1 MATIKQI
8 QFKRST
14 ASGTKPAVAQLAEG
28 ELAINLADRTIFTK
42 DHNNQI
48 IDLGFAKGGTING
61 DVIQI
66 GNYKQTGQYTLTGN
80 IDASGDIT
88 SHGKVWTHALMVRP
102 LDQGASFI
110 IENHSN
116 VSKDLRIIVHS
127 TGELPTDYDRLLF
140 RSINDTN
147 VLDPMS
153 ISWSKNGTE
162 TVVDVYGKLNSHDL
176 FAANKAV
183 IASNFLIG
191 NALGDNSLV
200 LGDNDTGF
208 KWVED
213 GRLDF
218 YSNYVSTFKISA
230 SENEFTRRTRF
241 RFADW
246 AGNGNDKPPIGY
258 GLIEIAT
265 VTDGTGG
272 DSYLG
277 LSEAQGFSHYLR
289 GGGTTWLDTKG
300 GVNITQG
307 PLNVTTGRII
317 SGQATLI
324 DDGNILGPVFGGNLK
339 VYIDNKIKASDN
351 YLFGCPIPWP
361 HAETPAGY
369 ADMIGQEINAE
380 ANPRLRQLYGQFL
393 PDMRGQTIK
402 GLPTGRAILSREG
415 NQNRSHTH
423 GGGIYDT
430 DLGRKW
436 TTTFDYGSK
445 LSDVQGW
452 HDHRV
457 AGNTHDAGS
466 HQHGGSGRTAFNGAG
481 GNYATVANGTV
492 TNPVTAGS
500 GNHNHWI
507 DFRTDGNGNHQHWTG
522 IGAHDHYMDLGAHSH
537 GLRIDNEGG
546 GEVTVNNVAFK
557 YIVKLG

>member
-14 ASGTKPAVAQLAEG
+14 ASGTKPTVAQLAVG

-66 GNYKQTGQYTLTGN
+66 GNYKQTGQYNLTGN

-116 VSKDLRIIVHS
+116 VSKDLRIIAHS

-208 KWVED
+208 KWVKD

-277 LSEAQGFSHYLR
+277 YSEAQGFSHYLR

-324 DDGNILGPVFGGNLK
+324 DDGNILGPVFDGNLK

-351 YLFGCPIPWP
+351 YLFGAPIPWP
-361 HAETPAGY
+361 QAAVPAGY
-369 ADMIGQEINAE
+369 VAMEGQAINAA
-380 ANPRLRQLYGQFL
+380 ANPRLAAIYGAAL

-402 GLPTGRAILSREG
+402 GLPAGRGVLSREG

-423 GGGIYDT
+423 GGSIAAT

-436 TTTFDYGSK
+436 TTSHDYGSPTTSLFDYGTKGTTGAGGHSHTFK
-445 LSDVQGW
+445 GSLWEWKDPGKNGGYEMGINTKTTTTSWVGDHAHSVDIGG
-452 HDHRV
+452 HDHR
-457 AGNTHDAGS
+457 
-466 HQHGGSGRTAFNGAG
+466 
-481 GNYATVANGTV
+481 
-492 TNPVTAGS
+492 
-500 GNHNHWI
+500 I
-507 DFRTDGNGNHQHWTG
+507 DV
-522 IGAHDHYMDLGAHSH
+522 GAHSHYIDMGAHSH
-537 GLRIDNEGG
+537 GLTINAEGG

-557 YIVKLG
+557 YIIRLG

>member
-88 SHGKVWTHALMVRP
+88 AHGKVWTRELMIRP

-147 VLDPMS
+147 DLDPMS

-191 NALGDNSLV
+191 NALGYNSLV

-307 PLNVTTGRII
+307 PLNVTNGRII

-324 DDGNILGPVFGGNLK
+324 YDGNILGPVFDGNLK
-339 VYIDNKIKASDN
+339 HYIDNKIIASDN
-351 YLFGCPIPWP
+351 YLFGAPIPWP
-361 HAETPAGY
+361 QAAVPAGY
-369 ADMIGQEINAE
+369 VAMEGQAIDAE
-380 ANPRLRQLYGQFL
+380 ANPRLAAIYGAAL

-402 GLPTGRAILSREG
+402 GLPAGRDVLSREG

-436 TTTFDYGSK
+436 TTSHDYGSPTTSWFDYGTK
-445 LSDVQGW
+445 G
-452 HDHRV
+452 
-457 AGNTHDAGS
+457 T
-466 HQHGGSGRTAFNGAG
+466 TGAG
-481 GNYATVANGTV
+481 GHSHTFKGPLWEWKVPSLNGVYEMGINTTTTTTSWV
-492 TNPVTAGS
+492 GDHAHIVDIG
-500 GNHNHWI
+500 GHNH
-507 DFRTDGNGNHQHWTG
+507 TVP
-522 IGAHDHYMDLGAHSH
+522 IGAHSHYIDMGAHSH
-537 GLRIDNEGG
+537 GLTINAEGG

-557 YIVKLG
+557 YIVRLG